1 MAEAIRIQKRR
12 DVLMSLTAVE
22 TTAGLPSRLDMIM
35 FDLAIWAEQQRA
47 TEELREISRDVL
59 GDTDLLTID
68 GDYFTVTLPNGQ
80 IFRRLLIKDGVDEL
94 REEIARMRQKEV

>member
-1 MAEAIRIQKRR
+1 
-12 DVLMSLTAVE
+12 MSLTAVE

-35 FDLAIWAEQQRA
+35 FDLTIWVEQQRA
-47 TEELREISRDVL
+47 TEALREISRDVL
-59 GDTDLLTID
+59 GDTDLLID

-94 REEIARMRQKEV
+94 REEIARIRQKEV